1 MTCIKT
7 SNGVMDFRSHFCFF
21 PLQAPQA
28 WQAKQEAEVEAW
40 AAVMAQQDAEF
51 AEQEAWAAV
60 QAQQD
65 ADGAEEHW
73 ATRRGQQEEE
83 DVQVIEDEVEDEVRA
98 EDDHHVVEDP
108 VPNANMCGRVAAG
121 GQTTFQSNSKVG
133 AYALHARMR
142 GHRQI
147 NARSWKNSLARH
159 WSEACATRCTRPS
172 LRQGP
177 TKTYQIY
184 VEP

>member
-1 MTCIKT
+1 
-7 SNGVMDFRSHFCFF
+7 MDCRSHFCYF

-28 WQAKQEAEVEAW
+28 WHAKQEAEVEAW
-40 AAVMAQQDAEF
+40 AAVTAQQEAEI

-65 ADGAEEHW
+65 ADGAEEHR
-73 ATRRGQQEEE
+73 ATRQE
-83 DVQVIEDEVEDEVRA
+83 EDEVRA
-98 EDDHHVVEDP
+98 EDDHHHVVEDP
-108 VPNANMCGRVAAG
+108 MPKQTCADELLQG
-121 GQTTFQSNSKVG
+121 GQTTFQSSTKVG

-177 TKTYQIY
+177 TKTYQI
-184 VEP
+184 

>member
-1 MTCIKT
+1 
-7 SNGVMDFRSHFCFF
+7 MDCRSHFCYF

-28 WQAKQEAEVEAW
+28 WHAKQEAEVEAW
-40 AAVMAQQDAEF
+40 AAVTAQQEAEI

-73 ATRRGQQEEE
+73 ATRQGQQEEE
-83 DVQVIEDEVEDEVRA
+83 DVQVIEDEEEDEVRA
-98 EDDHHVVEDP
+98 EDDHHHVVEDP
-108 VPNANMCGRVAAG
+108 MPKRTCADELLQG
-121 GQTTFQSNSKVG
+121 GQTTFQSSTKVG
-133 AYALHARMR
+133 AYVLHARMR

-177 TKTYQIY
+177 TKTYQI
-184 VEP
+184 